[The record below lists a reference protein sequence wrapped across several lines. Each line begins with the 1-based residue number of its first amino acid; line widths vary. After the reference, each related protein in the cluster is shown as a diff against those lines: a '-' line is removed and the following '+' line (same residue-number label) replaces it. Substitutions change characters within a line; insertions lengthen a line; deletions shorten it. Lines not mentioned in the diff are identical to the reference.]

1 MLVGASARS
10 IADALPSFSQAS
22 DMPFDVTGHL
32 ASHWL
37 LLPRSCPTPSDEITL
52 SRRLVGMADGQLA
65 SELWGSKAP
74 TCPNAVCLQLGAP
87 RSTLTES
94 ATFYDKSQTTDIAEW
109 AHKHCQWVHVGFV
122 NYLCEGMRLWWVSSG
137 LRHEQTDLP
146 FGESEIK
153 YRVAGLGAP
162 PSRMCPSL
170 QPFLLPASL
179 FTLAPGA
186 WVVAS
191 FLGHDHPSRLHPRC
205 RPQL

>member
-94 ATFYDKSQTTDIAEW
+94 AMFYDKSQTTDIAEW

-162 PSRMCPSL
+162 PSRMYPSL